1 MATDEFKHES
11 LQDLKS
17 IRQYLVAI
25 TEGLEAGRVDLSDE
39 NGQLELHPSGLLN
52 LELKAKRRGNQAKL
66 QIKLTWTEDK
76 GTRAE
81 SLSVRSDATT

>member
-1 MATDEFKHES
+1 MAIDEFKHES

-17 IRQYLVAI
+17 IGQYLVAI

-39 NGQLELHPSGLLN
+39 NGQLALHPAGLLN

-81 SLSVRSDATT
+81 SLSVGSNSTS

>member
-25 TEGLEAGRVDLSDE
+25 TEGLAAGKVDLSDD
-39 NGQLELHPSGLLN
+39 NGQLALHPSGLIN
-52 LELKAKRRGNQAKL
+52 LELRAKRRGNQAKL
-66 QIKLTWTEDK
+66 QLKLTWTEDK

-81 SLSVRSDATT
+81 SLRVGSETAS